1 MNALLTDLSGSYS
14 PLIINVVSDR
24 IRGEHNV
31 VKEKKF
37 DDIIAEQRTTGEWKV
52 TCKDYLK
59 IKYWTCTGKCQKG
72 TVFIRKVE
80 GKGPESGFVYP
91 YGTGTYQLCCER
103 PGSNKPTIR
112 PRDENKRNPKK
123 TYCVEDVWSCD
134 YGYFGYNAEGVEV
147 PPTNK
152 TEDIL

>member
-1 MNALLTDLSGSYS
+1 M
-14 PLIINVVSDR
+14 
-24 IRGEHNV
+24 
-31 VKEKKF
+31 
-37 DDIIAEQRTTGEWKV
+37 
-52 TCKDYLK
+52 TCKDYKK
-59 IKYWTCTGKCQKG
+59 IIYWTCTGKCKKG

-80 GKGPESGFVYP
+80 GTGSSSIAYP
-91 YGTGTYQLCCER
+91 YGTGTYQLCCEQ

-112 PRDENKRNPKK
+112 PRDQNKRNPKK

-134 YGYFGYNAEGVEV
+134 YGFFGYNAEGVEV